1 LLFHSLDN
9 KKECY
14 KIYRDGSLI
23 EGVDEL
29 CTHTWA
35 PTPHLQDETVEY
47 AQLWCSGKSMTEV
60 CPEELRARF
69 EHINTRAMV
78 FLRTFHNA
86 KVNLDD
92 VCFYDLVPE
101 KFLLDFCEIKNDITE
116 YVFENYTKP
125 ENYEFMRDLIFLLK
139 KIETK
144 NVNIDTS
151 LIGKISNSARM
162 GLNKL
167 RTGNTRIVYN
177 PWKTVT
183 GRLTTDRHSFPIL
196 TMNKELRTCIK
207 PQNDVFVELD
217 YNAAELRVL
226 LGLLEQKQPEQ
237 DLHTWISESVFDNKF
252 DRETTKKKVF
262 SWLYNPK
269 ARNKK
274 LNERFCRQEILS
286 KFHRDG
292 SVITPYSRTIPVG
305 EDKALNYL
313 IQSTSSDMLLNSAI
327 KLDKVLGGRKSF
339 ISFCIHDS
347 VVLDMSSE
355 DRELLTQ
362 CISEFSSTKFG
373 KIKTNISLGKNFG
386 QMRDIA

>member
-1 LLFHSLDN
+1 MIFHSLDN

-14 KIYRDGSLI
+14 KIYRDGALVD
-23 EGVDEL
+23 GVDEL

-35 PTPHLQDETVEY
+35 PTSHLQDEKVEY
-47 AQLWCSGKSMTEV
+47 AQLWCGGKSMTEV
-60 CPEELRARF
+60 CPEELRNRF
-69 EHINTRAMV
+69 DKINERAMV
-78 FLRTFHNA
+78 LLRTFHNA

-101 KFLLDFCEIKNDITE
+101 KFLLDLCEVKSEITNS
-116 YVFENYTKP
+116 VFENYSKP
-125 ENYEFMRDLIFLLK
+125 ENYEFMRDLVFLLK

-144 NVNIDTS
+144 DVNIDTS
-151 LIGKISNSARM
+151 LIGKISNSARK
-162 GLNKL
+162 GLNKI
-167 RTGNTRIVYN
+167 RTGNNRVIYN

-183 GRLTTDRHSFPIL
+183 GRLTTDKNSFPIL

-207 PQNDVFVELD
+207 PQNDIFVELD

-237 DLHTWISESVFDNKF
+237 DLHTWISESVFDGKF

-269 ARNKK
+269 AKNKK
-274 LNERFCRQEILS
+274 LNERFSRAEILS
-286 KFHRDG
+286 KFHLNG
-292 SVITPYSRTIPVG
+292 SVVTPYSRTIPVE

-327 KLDKVLGGRKSF
+327 KLDKVLEKRKSF

-347 VVLDMSSE
+347 VILDMSAE
-355 DRELLTQ
+355 DKELLTQ
-362 CISEFSSTKFG
+362 CVSEFSNTRFG

-386 QMRDIA
+386 EMRGV